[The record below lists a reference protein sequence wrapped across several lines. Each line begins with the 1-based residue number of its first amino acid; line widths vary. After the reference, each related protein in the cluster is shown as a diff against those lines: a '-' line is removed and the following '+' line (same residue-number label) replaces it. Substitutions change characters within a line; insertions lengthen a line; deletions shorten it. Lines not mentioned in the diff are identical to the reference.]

1 MRRKPDRVASL
12 CFNYFCLVVMMAS
25 LCLWLYSF
33 AFSPSANHPH
43 AGGSLRKESHNT
55 VSSDDPEQVDR
66 QKLDTAKSHFANQAP
81 VLLTTPELCTVTAD
95 VRGNLGL
102 AAVTLNNGTDWLKDR
117 WQAASDM
124 GGTAIRGRHW
134 VQLDF
139 ADPVV
144 LHSARLDWE
153 TAYSDHY
160 ELLIPLKNG
169 AGDTAHSA
177 TNHKDP
183 GWTTVF
189 TAPNERIQVNKTGTS
204 PGFTKVPMPLHV
216 VHTFELEKPT
226 VATKSVRL
234 LILSSA
240 TGWGVSL
247 WRIEIYGTHHRT
259 Q

>member
-1 MRRKPDRVASL
+1 VTA
-12 CFNYFCLVVMMAS
+12 V

-33 AFSPSANHPH
+33 AASSTTNQRT
-43 AGGSLRKESHNT
+43 GTGLRRSHNT
-55 VSSDDPEQVDR
+55 KNTMTTGPPVQADAQRMD
-66 QKLDTAKSHFANQAP
+66 ANMPRFDNTPP
-81 VLLTTPELCTVTAD
+81 VLLTTPELCTATTD
-95 VRGNLGL
+95 VRGNLGP
-102 AAVTLNNGTDWLKDR
+102 AAVMLNNGTDWLKDR

-139 ADPVV
+139 VSPVA

-160 ELLIPLKNG
+160 ELLVATDNG
-169 AGDTAHSA
+169 AAGAAVHAS
-177 TNHKDP
+177 TNRHDDP
-183 GWTTVF
+183 VWKTVF
-189 TAPNERIQVNKTGTS
+189 SAPNERIHVNKTGTS

-216 VHTFELEKPT
+216 VHTFELEHPT
-226 VATKSVRL
+226 VETTSVRL

-247 WRIEIYGTHHRT
+247 WRIEIYGTLQRKP
-259 Q
+259 